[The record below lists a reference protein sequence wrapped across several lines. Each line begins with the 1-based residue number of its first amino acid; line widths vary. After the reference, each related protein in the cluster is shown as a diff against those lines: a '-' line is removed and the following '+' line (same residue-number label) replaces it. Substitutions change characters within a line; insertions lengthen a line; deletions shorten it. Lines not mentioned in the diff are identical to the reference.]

1 MIPAPFRLCLLLAV
15 FVVGVFAASSP
26 PARPLELR
34 TFTAKSFAEIKRAH
48 AGRPFILAFW
58 SVSCE
63 PCREEMLVVA
73 ELHRKRPQ
81 LSIVLVAA
89 DPPATQAAVRRFL
102 AKYELGRIEVWQFD
116 NDAQE
121 RLRYSVDPGWAGELP
136 RSYLFNAAHEPTAQS
151 GVVDPQWLEAWAER
165 ETRSGPR

>member
-1 MIPAPFRLCLLLAV
+1 MSSAPHRLCLLLAV
-15 FVVGVFAASSP
+15 SAVTAFAAP
-26 PARPLELR
+26 AARPLELHA
-34 TFTAKSFAEIKRAH
+34 FTAKSFAAIKQAH

-81 LSIVLVAA
+81 LPIVLVAA
-89 DPPATQAAVRRFL
+89 DPPSAQAAVRRFL

-116 NDAQE
+116 DDAPE

-151 GVVDPQWLEAWAER
+151 GVVDPQWLERWAER
-165 ETRSGPR
+165 ETRSGRP